1 MALSN
6 LFGRRRR
13 GFSAVGEVH
22 YHMADATEITGVE
35 GDLSLG
41 AYGGGGGGPVSEPDE
56 GEHGERKEDA
66 TKGGAGN

>member
-22 YHMADATEITGVE
+22 YHMADAREIFGVE
-35 GDLSLG
+35 SDLWSDD
-41 AYGGGGGGPVSEPDE
+41 GGGGGGTISEPDE